1 MRDEEY
7 EITKAERA
15 RKDKK
20 ISMIVFPLMF
30 LVLVGGI
37 TFIVLKV

>member
-1 MRDEEY
+1 MRDQEY
-7 EITKAERA
+7 EREKAERA

-20 ISMIVFPLMF
+20 RSMIIFPLLF

-37 TFIVLKV
+37 VFIVYKV